1 MKKHII
7 IVGAGYGSL
16 ALANLLARAGHTVE
30 MFERNSMPGGRT
42 GLVSQDGFRF
52 DTGPSWY
59 LMPEVFEQYYKIFD
73 RDVAK
78 ELDLIRL
85 TPGYKVFFEGT
96 DPVIIKGDLNE
107 DVHTFEALE
116 PGAGVKLEKYVA
128 KSEKIYDLSV
138 KHFLYTN
145 FQKPTELLHP
155 DILKNSLSMLRYAF
169 STIDNHVSRY
179 FTDSRIKRL
188 LEYHMVFLG
197 SSPYQA
203 PAIYSLM
210 SVLDYKSGVFYPRKG
225 MYSLIDSIASL
236 GQSLGVQY
244 HYNTDVQSIDSVG
257 DRATGITLS
266 DGSQHKADIVVS
278 GADLHFTETSL
289 LPNEKQSFPESYW
302 ERRQPGPSALLIS
315 LGVRGSLPQLLHHNL
330 LFVEDWQENFKAIYE
345 DYTIP
350 KSASIYVCNPS
361 KTDASVAPDG
371 HENIFILVPLPA
383 KKTYTASEQE
393 ALTARFIGQFADMIG
408 QPDLASRIVTRYI
421 FGPEDFRTVY
431 HSWQAGALGGQSHL
445 LSQSAIFRTQNKSKK
460 LDNLC
465 YVGAGTTPGIGLP
478 MCLMSAQ
485 LVYKRIAGTK
495 SGGPVTHIEPL
506 EDVQ

>member
-1 MKKHII
+1 MKTRII
-7 IVGAGYGSL
+7 LIGAGYGSL
-16 ALANLLARAGHTVE
+16 ALANLLARAGHQVDV
-30 MFERNSMPGGRT
+30 FERNTMPGGRT
-42 GLVSQDGFRF
+42 GLVTQDGFRF

-73 RDVAK
+73 RDAIK

-85 TPGYKVFFEGT
+85 SPGYKVFFEGD
-96 DPVIIKGDLNE
+96 DPVVINGDLSK
-107 DVHTFEALE
+107 DVDTFESLE
-116 PGAGVKLEKYVA
+116 AGAGAMLQQYVEM
-128 KSEKIYDLSV
+128 SEKIYNLSV

-145 FQKPTELLHP
+145 FEKPSELLHP
-155 DILKNSLSMLRYAF
+155 DIIKNSLSMLRYAF
-169 STIDNHVSRY
+169 SSIDDHVSRY
-179 FTDSRIKRL
+179 FTDTRIKRL

-225 MYSLIDSIASL
+225 MYSLIDSMVSI
-236 GQSLGVQY
+236 GQSLGVQS
-244 HYNTDVQSIDSVG
+244 HYNAEVQSIDSEG
-257 DRATGITLS
+257 NHATGITLS

-289 LPNEKQSFPESYW
+289 LPAEKQSFPEPYW

-315 LGVRGSLPQLLHHNL
+315 LGIRGSLPQLLHHNL

-361 KTDASVAPDG
+361 KTDPSVAPPG

-383 KKTYTASEQE
+383 KKSYTPSEQE
-393 ALTARFIGQFADMIG
+393 ALTTRFINQFAKMID
-408 QPDLASRIVTRYI
+408 QPDLVSRIVTRYI

-460 LDNLC
+460 LDNLY

-485 LVYKRIAGTK
+485 LVYKRIAGIK
-495 SGGPVTHIEPL
+495 SGGPLTHIEPL
-506 EDVQ
+506 ERES

>member
-1 MKKHII
+1 MTRKHII
-7 IVGAGYGSL
+7 IIGAGYGSL
-16 ALANLLARAGHTVE
+16 ALANLLARAGHIVDV
-30 MFERNSMPGGRT
+30 FERNSTPGGRT
-42 GLVSQDGFRF
+42 GEVTQDGFRF

-59 LMPEVFEQYYKIFD
+59 LMPEVFEQYYKIFG
-73 RDVAK
+73 RDATK

-85 TPGYKVFFEGT
+85 SPGYKVFFEDG
-96 DPVIIKGDLNE
+96 DPVVIKGDLEE
-107 DVHTFEALE
+107 DAQTFEALE
-116 PGAGVKLEKYVA
+116 AGAGTKLHKYVE
-128 KSEKIYDLSV
+128 KSEIIYDLSV

-145 FQKPTELLHP
+145 FQKITELLHP
-155 DILKNSLSMLRYAF
+155 DILRNSFSMLSYAY
-169 STIDNHVSRY
+169 STIDDHVSRY
-179 FTDSRIKRL
+179 FNDTRIKRL

-225 MYSLIDSIASL
+225 MYSLIKNMTSL

-244 HYNTDVQSIDSVG
+244 HYASDVQSIDTYQSH
-257 DRATGITLS
+257 ATGITLS
-266 DGSQHKADIVVS
+266 NGTRHTADIVVS

-289 LPNEKQSFPESYW
+289 LPPEKQSFPESYW
-302 ERRQPGPSALLIS
+302 NRRQPGPSALLIS
-315 LGVRGSLPQLLHHNL
+315 LGIRGSLPQLLHHNL

-345 DYTIP
+345 DYSIP

-361 KTDASVAPDG
+361 KTDPSVAPKD

-383 KKTYTASEQE
+383 KRTYTPSEQD
-393 ALTARFIGQFADMIG
+393 ALATRFIGQFAEMIET
-408 QPDLASRIVTRYI
+408 PDLVARIVTQYV
-421 FGPEDFRTVY
+421 FGPEDFRTTY

-460 LDNLC
+460 LDNLY

-485 LVYKRIAGTK
+485 LVYKRIAGIKT
-495 SGGPVTHIEPL
+495 GGPVTNIESV
-506 EDVQ
+506 EKK

>member
-1 MKKHII
+1 MKKRIVII
-7 IVGAGYGSL
+7 GAGYGSL
-16 ALANLLARAGHTVE
+16 ALANLLARAGHSVDIY
-30 MFERNSMPGGRT
+30 ERNSMPGGRT
-42 GLVSQDGFRF
+42 GLVNQDGFRF

-73 RDVAK
+73 RDATK

-96 DPVIIKGDLNE
+96 EPVVIKGDLSE
-107 DVHTFEALE
+107 DINTFEALE
-116 PGAGVKLEKYVA
+116 PGAGVKLEQYVEM
-128 KSEKIYDLSV
+128 SEKIYDLSV

-169 STIDNHVSRY
+169 STIDDHVSRY

-225 MYSLIDSIASL
+225 MYSLIDSLVTI
-236 GQSLGVQY
+236 GQSQGVRY
-244 HYNTDVQSIDSVG
+244 HYDTDVRSIDV
-257 DRATGITLS
+257 DNNHATGITLS
-266 DGSQHKADIVVS
+266 DGTEQTADIIVS
-278 GADLHFTETSL
+278 GADLHFTETRL
-289 LPNEKQSFPESYW
+289 VPKEKQSFPESYW

-315 LGVRGSLPQLLHHNL
+315 LGIQGSLPQLLHHNL

-361 KTDASVAPDG
+361 KTDASVAPKG

-383 KKTYTASEQE
+383 KRTYTPSEQE
-393 ALTARFIGQFADMIG
+393 ALTTRFIDQFAHMID
-408 QPDLASRIVTRYI
+408 QPDLVSRIVTRYV

-445 LSQSAIFRTQNKSKK
+445 LTQSAIFRTQNKSKK
-460 LDNLC
+460 LNNLY

-485 LVYKRIAGTK
+485 LVYKRIAGIKT
-495 SGGPVTHIEPL
+495 GGPVTQIEPL
-506 EDVQ
+506 KDNQ